1 MLKAIEKIIKGN
13 VYDFCRDI
21 SSKYQIPYNELID
34 IWENSNHTV
43 SESSRTEPVSESR
56 TEPVSESSRTEP
68 VSESSRTEQMCPK
81 IMKKG
86 KNKGKE
92 CGNKPRK
99 NCMYCSKHKN
109 FEGVIQEEPSR
120 QNVPNIITSNTNT
133 MKWMLH
139 PVLNLWWDPKTAF
152 IKKSEN
158 DNTIIGKCVDNKRVE
173 LSDKD
178 KKICKERKMKYIF
191 EIVEEEVVEEEE
203 EVVEEEEE
211 VVEEEEEVVEEEEEV
226 VEEEEE
232 STNVKSEI
240 MRTLFGDDDIENV
253 LSEIQY

>member
-43 SESSRTEPVSESR
+43 SESSRTEPVSE
-56 TEPVSESSRTEP
+56 SRTEP

-203 EVVEEEEE
+203 E
-211 VVEEEEEVVEEEEEV
+211 
-226 VEEEEE
+226 

>member
-43 SESSRTEPVSESR
+43 SESSRTEPVSE
-56 TEPVSESSRTEP
+56 SRTEP

-211 VVEEEEEVVEEEEEV
+211 
-226 VEEEEE
+226 